1 MPISRYASAWLH
13 CLEQYDQVTYRH
25 SIRTASFFVR
35 FADYA
40 GVGYSSL
47 GFLYAGAAL
56 HDVGKLAVPVEILQ
70 KKDSLNHW
78 EFDQIRKHPEYAY
91 QWMATSWN
99 PNAVVQIPYLHH
111 ERWDG
116 SGYPLGLTGTN
127 IPYFVR
133 LFSVIDVWEAMSAS
147 RPYRKA
153 IPERLILR
161 YLDQSSGVLFD
172 PEVVEKF
179 LSWRRRSV
187 GISMGLPN
195 VFELIDPEWSLE
207 NWWL

>member
-25 SIRTASFFVR
+25 SLRTARFFVR

-47 GFLYAGAAL
+47 RFLYAGAAL

-70 KKDSLNHW
+70 KKDSLNKF
-78 EFDQIRKHPEYAY
+78 EFDQIRKHPEYAH
-91 QWMATSWN
+91 QWMATSWD
-99 PNAVVQIPYLHH
+99 PEATAQIPYLHH

-127 IPYFVR
+127 IPYYVR

-153 IPERLILR
+153 IPERLVLR
-161 YLDQSSGVLFD
+161 YLDQTSGVLFD
-172 PEVVEKF
+172 PDVVDKF

-187 GISMGLPN
+187 VVREGLPN
-195 VFELIDPEWSLE
+195 VIDLFDHEHGLE
-207 NWWL
+207 NWLL